1 MRPRQAYSWRK
12 YQADKQNNNT
22 TCKDKPGFPT
32 TFRELI
38 RLLFMDLSN
47 DELQC
52 ALGHQPSPLK
62 NTTPSFLPRPHPLNL
77 KTFQVSL
84 FWQSPPIFSE
94 PPKYQSF
101 SSLTP
106 SYL

>member
-38 RLLFMDLSN
+38 RPLFMDLSN
-47 DELQC
+47 DELHSVRWGINH
-52 ALGHQPSPLK
+52 LPLK
-62 NTTPSFLPRPHPLNL
+62 NTTPSFLPRPPPPLNL
-77 KTFQVSL
+77 KTFQASL
-84 FWQSPPIFSE
+84 FKQSPPLFSVN
-94 PPKYQSF
+94 PQNIKVYH
-101 SSLTP
+101 L
-106 SYL
+106 

>member
-38 RLLFMDLSN
+38 RPLFMDLSN
-47 DELQC
+47 DELHSVHWGINH
-52 ALGHQPSPLK
+52 LPLK
-62 NTTPSFLPRPHPLNL
+62 NTTPSFLP
-77 KTFQVSL
+77 
-84 FWQSPPIFSE
+84 PPPP
-94 PPKYQSF
+94 PPKSENF
-101 SSLTP
+101 PSLP
-106 SYL
+106 F